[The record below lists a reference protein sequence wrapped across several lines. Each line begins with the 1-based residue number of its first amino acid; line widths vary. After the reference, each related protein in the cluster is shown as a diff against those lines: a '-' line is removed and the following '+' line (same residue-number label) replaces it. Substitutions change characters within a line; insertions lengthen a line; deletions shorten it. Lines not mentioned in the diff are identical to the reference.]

1 MNVPIYQIS
10 YLLQIIRKCDKYFKN
25 LSYLSEVAIGGIH
38 CEKELLL
45 ASCFLP
51 FIYRHDALLHK
62 DKV

>member
-1 MNVPIYQIS
+1 
-10 YLLQIIRKCDKYFKN
+10 
-25 LSYLSEVAIGGIH
+25 LSEVAIGGIH